1 MAGDEPSK
9 QHDTSQRPV
18 QPPAESPP
26 ELPPLQ
32 TETAS
37 PAPTERAELLQ
48 RARAFLTSP
57 QVQHEDVAAKRR
69 FLADKG
75 LTDAEIESLLYEVV
89 RRIASF

>member
-1 MAGDEPSK
+1 MAGDETSK

-18 QPPAESPP
+18 QLPAESPP